1 MTLKNIFSLEI
12 IDCWVY
18 TARNDVLRL
27 LFMETK
33 DYSLIVI
40 GSGISGLYAA
50 LRANERLKLKNI
62 LILTKSE
69 LKESNST
76 HAQGGIASVLPENKD
91 DSVEL
96 HVKDTLKAGAGL
108 SDEKV
113 AQAISERG
121 AKIIDDLIKKGV
133 MFDRDNNQK
142 VALTLEAAH
151 SVRRILHAGGDA
163 TGRFIG
169 QALAKKVLS
178 NPDIEVKSFTQ
189 AVELLVDEN
198 NICRGVIA
206 FDAKTSEHIIYTA
219 GAVVLATGGIGQI
232 YLHTTN
238 PDVATADGMALAYRA
253 GASLQD
259 MEFVQFHPTS
269 FSIEGE
275 KNSFLIS
282 EAVRGEGA
290 KLKNVNLEEFAKKYN
305 EKAELAPRDIVTR
318 AIFFEM
324 QETKSN
330 KIFLDATK
338 IEKTHL
344 LKRFPSIS
352 QKCLDNGIDIT
363 KDMIPVSPA
372 AHYFMGGI
380 KTETNGKTDIKNLFA
395 SGEVSCTSLHGANR
409 LASNSLLECVVL
421 SDELARNIE
430 ISAEKFDIS
439 NSAKIQKQIVKYDN
453 LKSNNNLV
461 EENAIRNGLRQTMW
475 NNAGVIRNEEKLLR
489 ALSDIKEL
497 QGKYNQARNTSIQG
511 YELDN
516 MLTIAEII
524 VKSALARK
532 ESRGSHYRDDYLEV
546 VKEPKHSFT
555 DITRKDKENEIYFE

>member
-1 MTLKNIFSLEI
+1 
-12 IDCWVY
+12 
-18 TARNDVLRL
+18 
-27 LFMETK
+27 METK
-33 DYSLIVI
+33 YYSLIVI

-76 HAQGGIASVLPENKD
+76 HAQGGIASVLPENTD
-91 DSVEL
+91 DSIEL

-108 SDEKV
+108 SDAKV

-178 NPDIEVKSFTQ
+178 NPDIEVRPFTQ
-189 AVELLVDEN
+189 AVELLVDDN
-198 NICRGVIA
+198 NVCHGVIA
-206 FDAKTSEHIIYTA
+206 FDGKENKHLTLIA
-219 GAVVLATGGIGQI
+219 GSTVIATGGVGQI
-232 YLHTTN
+232 YAQTTN
-238 PDVATADGMALAYRA
+238 PNVATGDGMAIAYNA
-253 GASLQD
+253 GADLQD
-259 MEFVQFHPTS
+259 MEFLQFHPTS
-269 FSIEGE
+269 FTVPNEP
-275 KNSFLIS
+275 NNFLIS

-290 KLKNVNLEEFAKKYN
+290 KLKNVNLEEFAKNYN

-318 AIFFEM
+318 AIFFET
-324 QETKSN
+324 EKTSSN

-338 IEKTHL
+338 IEHSHL

-352 QKCLDNGIDIT
+352 QKCLENGIDIT
-363 KDMIPVSPA
+363 KQMIPVSPA

-380 KTETNGKTDIKNLFA
+380 KVETTGKTDIKNLFA

-430 ISAEKFDIS
+430 PLEPNSEVLKSPKIS
-439 NSAKIQKQIVKYDN
+439 NIIAKYDKEIASTD
-453 LKSNNNLV
+453 LKKVRDLRKSLK
-461 EENAIRNGLRQTMW
+461 EEMW
-475 NNAGVIRNEEKLLR
+475 KNAGIIKNEKKLNL
-489 ALSDIKEL
+489 ALDKIKEL
-497 QGKYNQARNTSIQG
+497 KAEFPKEICSSIEE
-511 YELDN
+511 YELKN
-516 MLTIAEII
+516 MLTIAELI
-524 VKSALARK
+524 VKSAIARK
-532 ESRGSHYRDDYLEV
+532 ESRGSHYRDDYLNV
-546 VKEPKHSFT
+546 SDNAKHSYT
-555 DITRKDKENEIYFE
+555 NIKRKDFKDEIYFE

>member
-1 MTLKNIFSLEI
+1 
-12 IDCWVY
+12 
-18 TARNDVLRL
+18 
-27 LFMETK
+27 METK
-33 DYSLIVI
+33 QYSLIVI

-50 LRANERLKLKNI
+50 LRANERLKLDNI

-76 HAQGGIASVLPENKD
+76 HAQGGIASVLPENKE

-178 NPDIEVKSFTQ
+178 NPNIEVRPFTQ

-198 NICRGVIA
+198 NNCRGVIA
-206 FDAKTSEHIIYTA
+206 FDEKQNKHIAFFANST
-219 GAVVLATGGIGQI
+219 VLATGGIGQI
-232 YLHTTN
+232 YSHTTN
-238 PDVATADGMALAYRA
+238 PDVATADGMALAYNA

-269 FSIEGE
+269 FFVKGE

-305 EKAELAPRDIVTR
+305 EKGELAPRDIVTR

-324 QETKSN
+324 QETKSD
-330 KIFLDATK
+330 KIYLDATK
-338 IEKTHL
+338 IDKAHL

-352 QKCLDNGIDIT
+352 QKCLENGIDIT
-363 KDMIPVSPA
+363 KNLIPVSPA

-380 KTETNGKTDIKNLFA
+380 KTKADGTTDIKNLFA

-421 SDELARNIE
+421 SDELSRNIDNNLQ
-430 ISAEKFDIS
+430 IFDIEKSQKIKNALNKYNSDYS
-439 NSAKIQKQIVKYDN
+439 NTINPQEAM
-453 LKSNNNLV
+453 
-461 EENAIRNGLRQTMW
+461 IRNQLRETMW
-475 NNAGVIRNEEKLLR
+475 QNAGVIRNENKLKQ
-489 ALSDIKEL
+489 ALTDIKNLQSQYELIKSASIQSYEL
-497 QGKYNQARNTSIQG
+497 Q
-511 YELDN
+511 N
-516 MLTIAEII
+516 MLTVAEII
-524 VKSALARK
+524 VKSAIARK
-532 ESRGSHYRDDYLEV
+532 ESRGSHYRQDYLQQQVEA
-546 VKEPKHSFT
+546 KHSYT
-555 DITRKDKENEIYFE
+555 NITRKDSKDEIYFE

>member
-1 MTLKNIFSLEI
+1 
-12 IDCWVY
+12 
-18 TARNDVLRL
+18 
-27 LFMETK
+27 MEVEH
-33 DYSLIVI
+33 YSLIVI

-50 LRANERLKLKNI
+50 LRANERLNLKNI

-76 HAQGGIASVLPENKD
+76 HAQGGIASVLPENTA

-108 SDEKV
+108 SNERV
-113 AQAISERG
+113 STFISERG

-133 MFDRDNNQK
+133 MFDRDNNQN

-169 QALAKKVLS
+169 QALAKKVIA
-178 NPDIEVKSFTQ
+178 NTDIKVRPFTQ

-198 NICRGVIA
+198 NKCYGVIA
-206 FDAKTSEHIIYTA
+206 FDGKENKHIVFISGST
-219 GAVVLATGGIGQI
+219 VIATGGVGQI
-232 YLHTTN
+232 YEFTSN
-238 PDVATADGMALAYRA
+238 PDVATADGMAIAYNA

-259 MEFVQFHPTS
+259 MEFEQFHPTT
-269 FSIEGE
+269 FHINGE
-275 KNSFLIS
+275 KNNFLIS

-290 KLKNVNLEEFAKKYN
+290 KLKNVHKEEFAKKYN

-318 AIFFEM
+318 AICFEM
-324 QETKSN
+324 QATKSN
-330 KIFLDATK
+330 EIYLDATK
-338 IEKTHL
+338 IDKVHL

-352 QKCLDNGIDIT
+352 QKCLENGIDIT
-363 KDMIPVSPA
+363 KDLIPVSPA

-380 KTETNGKTDIKNLFA
+380 KVATSGKTDINNLFA

-421 SDELARNIE
+421 SDELARNLEPVEPDYDIHKSAQITKI
-430 ISAEKFDIS
+430 ISKY
-439 NSAKIQKQIVKYDN
+439 NNTQKTTIKDVEALKDKLKKLMWKY
-453 LKSNNNLV
+453 
-461 EENAIRNGLRQTMW
+461 
-475 NNAGVIRNEEKLLR
+475 AGIIRNEENLSI
-489 ALSDIKEL
+489 ALKGIRELKNEIKGEVFS
-497 QGKYNQARNTSIQG
+497 SISE
-511 YELDN
+511 YELRN
-516 MLTIAEII
+516 MLIIAEIM

-532 ESRGSHYRDDYLEV
+532 ESRGSHYRNDYLETNSIA
-546 VKEPKHSFT
+546 KHSFT
-555 DITRKDKENEIYFE
+555 NITRKDKDDEIYFE

>member
-1 MTLKNIFSLEI
+1 
-12 IDCWVY
+12 
-18 TARNDVLRL
+18 
-27 LFMETK
+27 METK
-33 DYSLIVI
+33 AYSLIVI

-76 HAQGGIASVLPENKD
+76 HAQGGIASVLPENQD

-113 AQAISERG
+113 AKAISERG

-178 NPDIEVKSFTQ
+178 NANIEVKSHTQ
-189 AVELLVDEN
+189 AVELLVDEDN
-198 NICRGVIA
+198 VCRGVIA
-206 FDAKTSEHIIYTA
+206 FDANKNEYTA
-219 GAVVLATGGIGQI
+219 FTANAVVLATGGIGQI

-269 FSIEGE
+269 FSVEGE

-290 KLKNVNLEEFAKKYN
+290 KLKNVNLEEFAQKYN

-324 QETKSN
+324 QETNSN
-330 KIFLDATK
+330 KIYLDATG
-338 IEKTHL
+338 IDKTHL

-352 QKCLDNGIDIT
+352 QKCLENGIDIT

-380 KTETNGKTDIKNLFA
+380 KTQTNGKTDIKNLFA

-430 ISAEKFDIS
+430 VEDDKFNIA
-439 NSAKIQKQIVKYDN
+439 NSYKIQKQLEKYADVC
-453 LKSNNNLV
+453 KENNI
-461 EENAIRNGLRQTMW
+461 ESEKTIRAFLRRTMW
-475 NNAGVIRNEEKLLR
+475 ENAGVIRNEKKLLK
-489 ALSDIKEL
+489 ALADIKKL
-497 QGKYNQARNTSIQG
+497 QVEFNNMQITSISG
-511 YELDN
+511 YELSN
-516 MLTIAEII
+516 MLDIAEII

-532 ESRGSHYRDDYLEV
+532 ESRGSHYRNDYLDISQD
-546 VKEPKHSFT
+546 PKHSFT
-555 DITRKDKENEIYFE
+555 DIKRKDKENEIYFE